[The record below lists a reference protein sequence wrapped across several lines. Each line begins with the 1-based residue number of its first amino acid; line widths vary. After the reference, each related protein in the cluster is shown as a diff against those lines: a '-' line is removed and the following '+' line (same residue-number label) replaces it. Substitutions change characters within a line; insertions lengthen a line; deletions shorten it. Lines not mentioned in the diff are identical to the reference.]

1 MESLSKDMIRSTSKT
16 QYKQMSIYWRCLQ
29 IVFQN
34 FILLCI
40 GDELLNIGWNIVI
53 QLLVWL
59 SAFNVLSYRSDQQV
73 FCLGFLLF
81 LCSSI
86 CLDCIAS
93 KSRKQ
98 KQASPLSSL

>member
-1 MESLSKDMIRSTSKT
+1 
-16 QYKQMSIYWRCLQ
+16 
-29 IVFQN
+29 
-34 FILLCI
+34 
-40 GDELLNIGWNIVI
+40 VI

-98 KQASPLSSL
+98 KQASPLSSLKIPSHNLLRALLVSHFENSEGVCETFLNLFG